1 MQGLSTGA
9 IKQEVRR
16 DECVCSRSRWRWCE
30 VRAPAEADGRPEHQF
45 ESLTGFLSI
54 SKLRKRIRATGGEIN
69 ITGRRRSL
77 F

>member
-30 VRAPAEADGRPEHQF
+30 VRAPAEADGRPE
-45 ESLTGFLSI
+45 SLKASLVSFPSPSYERGFGPQEE
-54 SKLRKRIRATGGEIN
+54 K
-69 ITGRRRSL
+69 
-77 F
+77 